1 MFDDSRSP
9 ATAPTPRHAF
19 GPYRVCLVC
28 LGNICR
34 SPMAEV
40 VLRAELDRAG
50 LSARVEVDSAG
61 TGDWHLGEPMDAGA
75 SAELARRGY
84 DGTGHQARQFEP
96 SWFGRCDLIA
106 AVDEANLK
114 RLRAMA
120 QEPADA
126 DRVVLFTRF
135 DPERARRHSRR
146 EAGIPD
152 PYGGGA
158 DEFGLAFDL
167 IRGAARGLADQLA
180 ELLDGRPVASAQVS
194 PPRPV
199 TED

>member
-19 GPYRVCLVC
+19 GPYQVCLVC

-40 VLRAELDRAG
+40 VLRAELGRAG
-50 LSARVEVDSAG
+50 LSGQAEVDSAG
-61 TGDWHLGEPMDAGA
+61 TGDWHLGEPMDVGA

-84 DGTGHQARQFEP
+84 DGTGHRARQFEP
-96 SWFGRCDLIA
+96 SWFGRYDLIA
-106 AVDEANLK
+106 AMDESNLK

-120 QEPADA
+120 QNPADA
-126 DRVVLFTRF
+126 DRVILFTRF
-135 DPERARRHSRR
+135 GPEQAGRRSRR
-146 EAGIPD
+146 AAGVPD

-167 IRGAARGLADQLA
+167 IQGAARGLADQLA
-180 ELLDGRPVASAQVS
+180 ELLNGRPVASAQ
-194 PPRPV
+194 PREPGR
-199 TED
+199 